1 MKIITCFGD
10 WTRSGTFFIIV
21 LASPIITR
29 SLEDN
34 SVSRTDNFINVFKS
48 VTSTRLFSYSCISYY
63 FWTMP
68 VGFSFIFNLTYRLKP
83 QVSGIKIVTVYRR
96 SIFQVEWLITT
107 LIVIRN
113 LSVSVPF
120 PFSILSVPVPFTFS
134 YPFCIHSTPIRK
146 RFLLIGT
153 VGITSF
159 K

>member
-120 PFSILSVPVPFTFS
+120 LFHFHSVSFLYPFRSHSHTHSVSILHPFANGFFWS
-134 YPFCIHSTPIRK
+134 A
-146 RFLLIGT
+146 L
-153 VGITSF
+153 
-159 K
+159 